1 MTDNDHIYYDLQFN
15 NYQSI
20 TEEPSQLTFRET
32 RNSPIINDPSKYNM
46 SIVRFDLDTISLPS
60 YVAAI
65 QPNQSNPNL
74 MIYAINLSYWDGTTE
89 ITIPPTYL
97 IWTPSHKEASVPL
110 PPSANSNGF
119 QTDSIY
125 YYGYCFQ
132 HICEILNTAFATA
145 MTNLKAAVSLT
156 GNNINTVLYPF
167 VYFDNSD
174 NKFHIVADND
184 HFNYLSLNNHIR
196 IYFNKALYGLLSS
209 FPALRNDK
217 SNVNQNI
224 YQIRI
229 TGSKNKFLT
238 KNIYWDNSNSIVFI
252 DFPQEYSTL
261 SNFNPIASIIF
272 TTSQIPVVPNQISA
286 PLVFNNNQLV
296 SDYNQNNL
304 TSQIITDMVNNDD
317 FSYKPNLLYNPSAE
331 FRRISLTSNRPLN
344 NIDIMVYWKNKR
356 GELKPFYVWSGGS
369 ASIKILF
376 EKKKLLS

>member
-1 MTDNDHIYYDLQFN
+1 MADHIYYDLQFN
-15 NYQSI
+15 NYQNT
-20 TEEPSQLTFRET
+20 TEESSQLTFRET
-32 RNSPIINDPSKYNM
+32 RNSPIITDPSLYNM
-46 SIVRFDLDTISLPS
+46 SIVRFDLDTISLPT

-65 QPNQSNPNL
+65 QPKQSNPNL
-74 MIYAINLSYWDGTTE
+74 MIYSVNLSYWNGATE
-89 ITIPPTYL
+89 ITVSPTYL
-97 IWTPSHKEASVPL
+97 IWKPSHKEVSVP
-110 PPSANSNGF
+110 PAPSANSNGF

-125 YYGYCFQ
+125 YYGYSFQ
-132 HICEILNTAFATA
+132 DVAEMINTAFATA
-145 MTNLKAAVSLT
+145 MTSLKAAVGVS
-156 GNNINTVLYPF
+156 INSVLYPF
-167 VYFDNSD
+167 VYFNNDT
-174 NKFHIVADND
+174 NKFHLVADND
-184 HFNYLSLNNHIR
+184 HFNYLSVGNHIR
-196 IYFNKALYGLLSS
+196 IYFNKALFSLFSS
-209 FPALRNDK
+209 FPAVRNNITDI
-217 SNVNQNI
+217 NQNI

-229 TGSKNKFLT
+229 TGTRTNYLKKNA
-238 KNIYWDNSNSIVFI
+238 YWDGSGSINYI

-331 FRRISLTSNRPLN
+331 YRRISLTSNRPLN

>member
-1 MTDNDHIYYDLQFN
+1 MADHIYYDLQFN
-15 NYQSI
+15 NYQNT
-20 TEEPSQLTFRET
+20 TEESSQLTFRET
-32 RNSPIINDPSKYNM
+32 RNSPIITDPSLYNM
-46 SIVRFDLDTISLPS
+46 SIVRFDLDTISLPT

-65 QPNQSNPNL
+65 QPKQSNPNL
-74 MIYAINLSYWDGTTE
+74 MIYSVNLSYWNGSTE
-89 ITIPPTYL
+89 ITVSPTYL
-97 IWTPSHKEASVPL
+97 IWKPSHKEVSVP
-110 PPSANSNGF
+110 PAPSANSNGF

-125 YYGYCFQ
+125 YYGYSFQ
-132 HICEILNTAFATA
+132 DVAEMINTAFATA
-145 MTNLKAAVSLT
+145 MTSLKAAV
-156 GNNINTVLYPF
+156 GAAINSVLYPF
-167 VYFDNSD
+167 VYFNNDT
-174 NKFHIVADND
+174 NKFHLVADND
-184 HFNYLSLNNHIR
+184 HFNYLSVGNHIR
-196 IYFNKALYGLLSS
+196 IYFNKALFSLFSS
-209 FPALRNDK
+209 FPAVRNNITDI
-217 SNVNQNI
+217 NQNI

-229 TGSKNKFLT
+229 TGTRTDYLRKNA
-238 KNIYWDNSNSIVFI
+238 YWDGSGSINYI

-331 FRRISLTSNRPLN
+331 YRRISLTSNRPLN